1 MGVAAL
7 LTATSRSST
16 SASEDMSKRRPQKTK
31 RYFER
36 RANNLRAAW
45 NRVGQAFGLRKE
57 ELDQAKR
64 LELSPHRIL
73 RHKNEYT
80 ADSVRMYI
88 QRGGAMPREYDSMA
102 DYLVDR
108 EIDRLTEIARLEQ
121 ESLGMDEIL
130 ERVGE
135 NWW

>member
-1 MGVAAL
+1 
-7 LTATSRSST
+7 
-16 SASEDMSKRRPQKTK
+16 MSKRRPRRTK
-31 RYFER
+31 RYFEQ

-64 LELSPHRIL
+64 LELSPYRIL
-73 RHKNEYT
+73 RCKQSYT
-80 ADSVRMYI
+80 ADSVRFYI
-88 QRGGAMPREYDSMA
+88 QSGGARPREYESMA

-108 EIDRLTEIARLEQ
+108 EIDRLTEIARLE
-121 ESLGMDEIL
+121 EEGLGMDEIL

-135 NWW
+135 HWW